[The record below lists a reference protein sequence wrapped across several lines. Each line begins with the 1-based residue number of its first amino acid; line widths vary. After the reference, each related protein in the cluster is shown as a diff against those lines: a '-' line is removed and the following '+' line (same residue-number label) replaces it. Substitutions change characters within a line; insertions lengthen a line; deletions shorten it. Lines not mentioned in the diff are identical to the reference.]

1 MVTGE
6 HGGARTM
13 RPPTPEGG
21 PAAIQAVPVR
31 HYGRWVG
38 ATIVLLLFV
47 WLVSTAAGSENI
59 RWSEVPTYLFD
70 QRILEGLVNT
80 IVLSVLAQTIGI
92 VLGVVFAVMRLSGN
106 PVLSGVS
113 WFYIWIFRG
122 TPVLLQL
129 LLWYNLGLVFSTVT
143 IAIPFTDITLY
154 SKPINDFMTPLMA
167 ALLGLGLNEGAYMAE
182 IVRGGINSIDEGQSE
197 AAHALGMTPSQTMRR
212 IVLPQ
217 AMRVIIPP
225 TGNEFISM
233 LKLSSLASVVQYG
246 EMLRRAEDI
255 YTRNLLVLELLF
267 TISIWYLIVTTIFST
282 GQFFVER
289 RFARGTRRGEML
301 HPVERLWFW
310 VRSRLRPEAAAG
322 GYGR

>member
-1 MVTGE
+1 MAAGE
-6 HGGARTM
+6 RGGVQAV
-13 RPPTPEGG
+13 RPTAPEGG

-38 ATIVLLLFV
+38 ATIVLLLVV

-59 RWSEVPTYLFD
+59 RWSEVPDYLFNR
-70 QRILEGLVNT
+70 RILEGLVNT
-80 IVLSVLAQTIGI
+80 IVVSVLAMAIGI
-92 VLGVVFAVMRLSGN
+92 VLGIVFAVMRLSGN

-113 WFYIWIFRG
+113 WFYIWLFRG

-129 LLWYNLGLVFSTVT
+129 LLWYNLGLVFSSVT
-143 IAIPFTDITLY
+143 IAVPFTDLTLY

-182 IVRGGINSIDEGQSE
+182 IVRGGIQSIDEGQTE
-197 AAHALGMTPSQTMRR
+197 AAHALGMTPSRTMRR
-212 IVLPQ
+212 IILPQ

-233 LKLSSLASVVQYG
+233 LKLSSLASLVQYG
-246 EMLRRAEDI
+246 EILRRAEDI

-267 TISIWYLIVTTIFST
+267 TLSIWYLVVTTVFST

-289 RFARGTRRGEML
+289 RFARGTRRGQML

-310 VRSRLRPEAAAG
+310 LRSRLRPELAG
-322 GYGR
+322 RYGR

>member
-1 MVTGE
+1 MATGE
-6 HGGARTM
+6 RGGAQAV
-13 RPPTPEGG
+13 RPTTPEGG

-38 ATIVLLLFV
+38 AVVVLLLFA
-47 WLVSTAAGSENI
+47 WIVSTAAGSKNI
-59 RWSEVPTYLFD
+59 EWGEVPKYLFT
-70 QRILEGLVNT
+70 RGILEGLVNT
-80 IVLSVLAQTIGI
+80 IILSVLAQSMGI

-113 WFYIWIFRG
+113 WFYIWLFRG

-129 LLWYNLGLVFSTVT
+129 LLWYNLGLVFSSVT
-143 IAIPFTDITLY
+143 IAVPFTDLTLY

-182 IVRGGINSIDEGQSE
+182 IVRGGILSIDEGQTE
-197 AAHALGMTPSQTMRR
+197 AAHALGMTPRQTTRR

-246 EMLRRAEDI
+246 EMLKRAEDI

-267 TISIWYLIVTTIFST
+267 TISIWYLVVTSVFST
-282 GQFFVER
+282 GQFFLER
-289 RFARGTRRGEML
+289 RFARGTQRGQML

-310 VRSRLRPEAAAG
+310 LRSRLRPEIAG